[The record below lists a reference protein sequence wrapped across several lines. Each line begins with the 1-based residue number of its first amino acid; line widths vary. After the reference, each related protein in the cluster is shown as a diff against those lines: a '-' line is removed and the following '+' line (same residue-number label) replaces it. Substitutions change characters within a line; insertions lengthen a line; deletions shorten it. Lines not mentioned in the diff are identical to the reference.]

1 MIHTLAAIHAAR
13 ARKQQI
19 AGAKAVTV
27 EVRKRRRPGVAVK
40 EPQAQVDQNGE
51 KTDE

>member
-13 ARKQQI
+13 ARKQI
-19 AGAKAVTV
+19 AGAKAVTA

-40 EPQAQVDQNGE
+40 EPHAQPGQAGE
-51 KTDE
+51 KADE